1 MDSYGKYSEKVL
13 FQPDKYVSLR
23 IHIKEL
29 FTENKNIYGYR
40 RIHALLKHEGIIVSE
55 NIVRKIIQEEN
66 LVVKIKRDFSSKKP
80 NSKWLTDITE
90 FAILAGKVYLSPIMD
105 CFDGLLVTWKIELS
119 PDSSLVNIILD
130 DTVRQLS
137 PDEKP
142 IVYSDRGVTGW
153 IERMNKSGLTRS
165 MSKKGCS
172 PDNAACEGV
181 FGKLKNERF
190 YNTDWQV

>member
-1 MDSYGKYSEKVL
+1 M
-13 FQPDKYVSLR
+13 
-23 IHIKEL
+23 
-29 FTENKNIYGYR
+29 
-40 RIHALLKHEGIIVSE
+40 
-55 NIVRKIIQEEN
+55 
-66 LVVKIKRDFSSKKP
+66 VKIKRDFSSEKP
-80 NSKWLTDITE
+80 NNKWLTDITE
-90 FAILAGKVYLSPIMD
+90 FAILARKVYLSPIVD
-105 CFDGLLVTWKIELS
+105 CFDGLLVTWKIGLS
-119 PDSSLVNIILD
+119 PDSTLVNTMLD

-142 IVYSDRGVTGW
+142 IVHSDRGMTGW
-153 IERMNKSGLTRS
+153 IERMDKAGITRS